1 MKSSIR
7 KSCKFENKTS
17 ESNAGKLSGI
27 KNTNQPQDVKLYEN
41 LLNTNNKKIDKQ
53 IKDSGDYFSKAQ
65 KEEECIII

>member
-1 MKSSIR
+1 VKSSIR
-7 KSCKFENKTS
+7 KSCKFENKIND
-17 ESNAGKLSGI
+17 SNGGKLSGI
-27 KNTNQPQDVKLYEN
+27 KNTNQPQDAKIYEN